1 MTAPDDRRTRLAAVV
16 AIGVVAPVCA
26 EYLVAYLEITGDLTE
41 SLGALLIFVPLYGG
55 AALLIREAA
64 VRAGMGW
71 RGRLLLAA
79 AFGVAMT
86 SLIDVS
92 LWTEH
97 RPEIDYWR
105 DVVHAARIE
114 PAGFGAYAGATWVLG
129 HVTMSV
135 GAPLALAEAAF
146 PGIRGRT
153 LLGRAGIAGW
163 SAAFLA
169 VAVLVHVSEA
179 GTYNVDPSTGQ
190 YAGAVVVVVALTL
203 LAASRVGAPLAAVA
217 GRRSPGVLGAGLVGF
232 LGMATL
238 DLVPASWAGVVV
250 LALVAGSIGVLVGRW
265 ARSGRWGW
273 RHVAAL
279 AWAALLE
286 RTLVGFL
293 APVPAGVDL
302 TGKVLHS
309 VVLLVLVT
317 VVGLLV
323 RRRLRQELGGR

>member
-26 EYLVAYLEITGDLTE
+26 EYLVAYLEITGDLSE
-41 SLGALLIFVPLYGG
+41 SLGALLVFVPLYGG
-55 AALLIREAA
+55 AALLVREVS

-71 RGRLLLAA
+71 PGRLLLAA

-86 SLIDVS
+86 ALIDVS
-92 LWTEH
+92 LWTED

-105 DVVHAARIE
+105 DVVHAARVE
-114 PAGFGAYAGATWVLG
+114 PAGFGAYAGVTWVLG
-129 HVTMSV
+129 HVTMSI

-153 LLGRAGIAGW
+153 LLGRAGVAGW

-179 GTYNVDPSTGQ
+179 GTYDVSPSAGQ
-190 YAGAVVVVVALTL
+190 YAGAVAVVASLMV
-203 LAASRVGAPLAAVA
+203 LAASRGGAPLAKVA
-217 GRRSPGVLGAGLVGF
+217 GRRAPGVVGTGVVGF

-238 DLVPASWAGVVV
+238 DLVPASWPGVVV
-250 LALVAGSIGVLVGRW
+250 LAAVAAALAALVGRW
-265 ARSGRWGW
+265 SRSARWGW
-273 RHVAAL
+273 PQVAAL

-286 RTLVGFL
+286 RTLVGFV
-293 APVPAGVDL
+293 APIPAGVDV
-302 TGKVLHS
+302 TGEVLHS
-309 VVLLVLVT
+309 VVLLVLVSAL
-317 VVGLLV
+317 GFLV
-323 RRRLRQELGGR
+323 RRRLRREGRGH